1 MIYDNMI
8 ELRSRLLKINAGTV
22 LDVACGK
29 GDFLKFALR
38 SFNSYR
44 MAVGIDADTESLLK
58 ARQNLYEYPV
68 SFVFGSALSMPF
80 LEESYTTVTL
90 SNALHHIEDHGTLFT
105 EMIRVCRPDGIVIV
119 NEMISDSASEYQ
131 ESHILY
137 HHYISELDNLLGHY
151 HRETYSEKELL
162 NLVKEYNLKVSD
174 SFVHEDCSKDYLN
187 PDEIN
192 RMADQM
198 NQKVSLLKNTD
209 SYYFYLNKARD
220 IEKKIRKTGVH
231 RPKHMTFMIK
241 PVRP

>member
-68 SFVFGSALSMPF
+68 SFVLSSALSMPF
-80 LEESYTTVTL
+80 LEESFTTVTL
-90 SNALHHIEDHGTLFT
+90 SNALHHIEDHPKLFT
-105 EMIRVCRPDGIVIV
+105 EMIRVCRPDGIVLI
-119 NEMISDSASEYQ
+119 NEMINDSASEYQ

-162 NLVKEYNLKVSD
+162 TLIKEYSLKVSD
-174 SFVHEDCSKDYLN
+174 SFVHEDCSKEYLN
-187 PDEIN
+187 PSEIDGMVD
-192 RMADQM
+192 RM

-220 IEKKIRKTGVH
+220 IEKRIKKIGVH
-231 RPKHMTFMIK
+231 RPKHMTIIIK

>member
-44 MAVGIDADTESLLK
+44 MAVGIDTNSESLLK

-68 SFVFGSALSMPF
+68 SFVLGSALSMPF
-80 LEESYTTVTL
+80 LEESFTTITL
-90 SNALHHIEDHGTLFT
+90 SNALHHIEDHGLLFD
-105 EMIRVCRPDGIVIV
+105 EMIRVCRPDGLILI
-119 NEMISDSASEYQ
+119 NEMISDTTSEYQ
-131 ESHILY
+131 ESHLLY
-137 HHYISELDNLLGHY
+137 HHFISELDNLLGHY

-162 NLVKEYNLKVSD
+162 NLVKEYNLKISD
-174 SFVHEDCSKDYLN
+174 SFVHEDCLKDYLN
-187 PDEIN
+187 PGEVDGMTE
-192 RMADQM
+192 RM

-209 SYYFYLNKARD
+209 SYYLYLNKASD
-220 IEKKIRKTGVH
+220 IEKRIKKTGVH
-231 RPKHMTFMIK
+231 RPKHMTFMLK